1 MLALKQSKRD
11 TVGYGEVENKIAT
24 DFHPEY
30 VFKEEMS
37 EIEEVICEQAEEKA
51 WNTFLEENVGDSEK
65 LILELFDKGLVK
77 NPQHYQFVNDIDFP
91 VVSYGSSKLFINDF
105 IKVATEISKIF
116 VEISLEML
124 RRKYRKNES
133 TILPLEDISCIQQ
146 YGDPPDNGC
155 PIYKPFLFG
164 GE

>member
-1 MLALKQSKRD
+1 
-11 TVGYGEVENKIAT
+11 
-24 DFHPEY
+24 
-30 VFKEEMS
+30 MS

-51 WNTFLEENVGDSEK
+51 WNPFVEENVGDSEK
-65 LILELFDKGLVK
+65 PLLELFDNGLVK

-91 VVSYGSSKLFINDF
+91 VVSYGSSKLFMHDF

-133 TILPLEDISCIQQ
+133 TILPLEDISYIQQ
-146 YGDPPDNGC
+146 YGDPPYNGC
-155 PIYKPFLFG
+155 PIYEPFLFG
-164 GE
+164 IIKRYCFTTDLQI